1 MKKLVI
7 IFAAV
12 ISLQQAIA
20 QSYAVL
26 FIKDSLLKGAN
37 AVIRSE
43 DTRYELK
50 DLDKAIFKYKRAIT
64 ILNDYGERHAGMH
77 LPYDR
82 LHSIDNFEGTLYDA
96 MGKKIRSLK
105 KSEIKDHTGSSEG
118 NLADDNRYKSHSF
131 YHSVY
136 PYTVEYEYQLTYKQT
151 LFFPQWQPQE
161 YSFVSVEQSTF
172 TMVLPTNYQLR
183 YRAFNYPAPPQTTQ
197 QGDKTTYQWTA
208 NNLRAERVGYAFPG
222 WRHVTPMVMFAPS
235 DFQIDKY
242 KGNLNTWSDLGKFQL
257 QLNQGRDVLPDEIKQ
272 QVQSLV
278 SGKQTA
284 REKVEVL
291 YDFLQKNTRYISI
304 QLGVGGWQPFDASY
318 VAKNRYGDCKAL
330 SNYMHSLLK
339 EAGIPSYYTIIQSG
353 EDEEDVVGDFPNNM
367 FNHVILCVPMDKDSI
382 WLECTSPVPPAGYMG
397 SSTGN
402 RHAMLVTPE
411 GGKLVRTPTYGVKEN
426 WQVMKVKAVLDET
439 GNLTLEQNARYS
451 GMTQDAY
458 AGTISYMAKDKLKEL
473 LNEIIDLPTYDI
485 VDFNYTYERKTVPV
499 VNEQLK
505 LAVSNYGQIT
515 GKRLFVTPNIT
526 NRSTTKLSSDARRY
540 PIRLTTAQAETD
552 SVEIVIPGG
561 YAPESVPESMTVQ
574 SRFGKYQVN
583 YKVEAN
589 RILYHRKL
597 EVYDGFFDKGLY
609 DELVKFHDQVYKA
622 DRSRIVLVKM

>member
-1 MKKLVI
+1 M
-7 IFAAV
+7 

-20 QSYAVL
+20 QSYAVI
-26 FIKDSLLKGAN
+26 FINDSLLKGAN
-37 AVIRSE
+37 VVVRSE
-43 DTRYELK
+43 DIRYELK
-50 DLDKAIFKYKRAIT
+50 DLDKAVYRHKRAIT
-64 ILNDYGERHAGMH
+64 ILNEEGDRHADLG

-82 LHSIDNFEGTLYDA
+82 LQSIDDFDGALYDA

-105 KSEIKDHTGSSEG
+105 KSEIKDHSGTGE
-118 NLADDNRYKSHSF
+118 NELADDTRIKYHNF
-131 YHSVY
+131 YHRVY

-151 LFFPQWQPQE
+151 MFIPEWQPQAS
-161 YSFVSVEQSTF
+161 SFVAVQESRY
-172 TMVLPTNYQLR
+172 TMVVPANYQLR
-183 YRAFNYPAPPQTTQ
+183 YRAFNYAAPPQATQ
-197 QGDKTTYQWTA
+197 QGDKTSYQWTA
-208 NNLRAERVGYAFPG
+208 NNLHAQRVGFAFPG

-235 DFQIDKY
+235 DFQVDKF
-242 KGNLNTWSDLGKFQL
+242 KGNLSTWSDFGKFVL
-257 QLNQGRDVLPDEIKQ
+257 QLNQGRDVLPAEIKQ
-272 QVQSLV
+272 HVQSLI
-278 SGKQTA
+278 SGKRTA

-339 EAGIPSYYTIIQSG
+339 EAGISSYYTVIQSG
-353 EDEEDVVGDFPNNM
+353 EDEEDVMSDFPMYM
-367 FNHVILCVPMDKDSI
+367 FNHVILCVPLEKDSI

-402 RHAMLVTPE
+402 RHAMIVTPE
-411 GGKLVRTPTYGVKEN
+411 GGKLVPTPAYGVKEN
-426 WQVMKVKAVLDET
+426 WQVAKVKATMDET

-451 GMTQDAY
+451 GMTQDYY
-458 AGTISYMAKDKLKEL
+458 AGMISYLAKDKVKEL
-473 LNEIIDLPTYDI
+473 LNEIINLPTYDI
-485 VDFNYTYERKTVPV
+485 VDFNYTQERKTVPI

-526 NRSTTKLSSDARRY
+526 NRSTTKLSPDPRKY

-561 YAPESVPESMTVQ
+561 YTPESVPESITVQ
-574 SRFGKYQVN
+574 SKFGRYQVT

-589 RILYHRKL
+589 RILYHRKF
-597 EVYDGFFDKGLY
+597 EVYNGFFEKNLY
-609 DELVKFHDQVYKA
+609 DELVKFYDQVYKA